1 MRFNHMELTLPKGTL
16 DAAFR
21 KDVGRFY
28 GDRFGWSAMDIDLLQ
43 QSCLY
48 LQVDPG
54 QFLLLAESDK
64 PISVPGYDHLGLLLD
79 DRSDVDSLLEKCLA
93 FQQQDERVEIKQYDD
108 LVQGPVTVRAFYVR
122 YLLPIYFD
130 VQCMEWQPGSEPDG
144 QWVYTSE
151 QHQAHGRDGNEGRG
165 NA

>member
-16 DAAFR
+16 NAAFR
-21 KDVGRFY
+21 KDVAGFY
-28 GDRFGWSAMDIDLLQ
+28 GSLFGWQTMDIDLLG

-48 LQVDPG
+48 LQVDDG

-64 PISVPGYDHLGLLLD
+64 PISVPGYDHLGLLLEE
-79 DRSDVDSLLEKCLA
+79 RAEVDALLESCLA
-93 FQQQDERVEIKQYDD
+93 FQAHDERVEIKQYDD

-130 VQCMEWQPGSEPDG
+130 VQSMEWRQGSAPERRWTYAPSPGAAAGPGD
-144 QWVYTSE
+144 
-151 QHQAHGRDGNEGRG
+151 
-165 NA
+165 

>member
-1 MRFNHMELTLPKGTL
+1 MRFNHMELTVPKGAV

-21 KDVGRFY
+21 SDVARFY
-28 GDRFGWSAMDIDLLQ
+28 GDLFGWTTMDIDLLN

-48 LQVDPG
+48 LQVDDG
-54 QFLLLAESDK
+54 QFLLLAESDR

-79 DRSDVDSLLEKCLA
+79 DRADVDALLKRCLA
-93 FQQQDERVEIKQYDD
+93 FRREDERVQIKQYDD

-130 VQCMEWQPGSEPDG
+130 VQSMDWQQGSEPAR
-144 QWVYTSE
+144 QWTYSPAGGV
-151 QHQAHGRDGNEGRG
+151 
-165 NA
+165 